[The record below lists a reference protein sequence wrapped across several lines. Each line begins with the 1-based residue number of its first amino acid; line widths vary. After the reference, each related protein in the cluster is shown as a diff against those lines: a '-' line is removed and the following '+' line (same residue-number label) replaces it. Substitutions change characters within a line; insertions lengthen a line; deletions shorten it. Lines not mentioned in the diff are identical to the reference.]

1 MVTMQVTIDQ
11 INYKFIPSRVTSFDN
26 IVKHKTTMENDI
38 YTKYEATAEISGELI
53 VCNDVSKMRRVE
65 KKLKKESY
73 QEYLKMLEK
82 RDPNKDKWIYNIID
96 GVAEQ
101 DKILYKDDL
110 CIIIPTYIWDTVN
123 IDKLHILCLPTDT
136 SLRSIRSLT
145 SEHISLLEHMK
156 KVTLETIKNK
166 YGLEEC
172 YLKIFF
178 HYDPST
184 YHLHIHFVNTAHY
197 DARSSVEYSH
207 ELNSVMFNLSVYS
220 QYYKV
225 AILNSRN

>member
-1 MVTMQVTIDQ
+1 MVTMQVTIENV
-11 INYKFIPSRVTSFDN
+11 NYKFIPSRVTSFDN

-38 YTKYEATAEISGELI
+38 YAKYEATAEISGELI

-96 GVAEQ
+96 GSAEQ

-145 SEHISLLEHMK
+145 VEHIPLLEHMK
-156 KVTLETIKNK
+156 NVTLETIKNK

-207 ELNSVMFNLSVYS
+207 ELNNVMFNLSIYS

-225 AILNSRN
+225 AILNTRN